1 VSRDGDESRLIWVI
15 TPDQVELNPP
25 AKKPYVMEKIVRRA
39 MAVCDESE
47 PDDAIPQNRS
57 TDNAEPTDDSSM
69 MFVTE
74 KRSQS
79 APSAIPPKIDVA
91 LNNEI
96 SIVPVFW
103 DSPTVV
109 VE

>member
-1 VSRDGDESRLIWVI
+1 M

-25 AKKPYVMEKIVRRA
+25 AKKPYVIEKIARRA
-39 MAVCDESE
+39 MAVCDESALDD
-47 PDDAIPQNRS
+47 DDAIPQNRS
-57 TDNAEPTDDSSM
+57 TDNADPTEDSSM

-79 APSAIPPKIDVA
+79 APRAIPPKTDVA
-91 LNNEI
+91 LNNET

-103 DSPTVV
+103 DSPTVL

>member
-1 VSRDGDESRLIWVI
+1 M

-25 AKKPYVMEKIVRRA
+25 AKKPYVIEKIVRRA
-39 MAVCDESE
+39 IAVCDESALDDD
-47 PDDAIPQNRS
+47 DDARPQNRS
-57 TDNAEPTDDSSM
+57 TDNAEPTEDSSM
-69 MFVTE
+69 IFVTE

-79 APSAIPPKIDVA
+79 APRAIPPKTDVA
-91 LNNEI
+91 LNNET

-103 DSPTVV
+103 DSPTVL

>member
-1 VSRDGDESRLIWVI
+1 M

-25 AKKPYVMEKIVRRA
+25 AKKPYVIEKTVRRA
-39 MAVCDESE
+39 MAVCDESVLD
-47 PDDAIPQNRS
+47 DDAIPQNRS
-57 TDNAEPTDDSSM
+57 TDNADPTDDSSM
-69 MFVTE
+69 MFMTE

-79 APSAIPPKIDVA
+79 APRAIPPKTDVA
-91 LNNEI
+91 LNNET

-103 DSPTVV
+103 DNPTVL